1 MISFN
6 FQIKRTE
13 QEEGLTR
20 LEAPKL
26 LAHPGPWELTF
37 SILNPYRMV
46 IEDYEFYAV
55 HVKERPLASSIGS
68 LRIKTIYTGEEIA
81 RIREARD
88 ALNEILRKQGH
99 DE

>member
-1 MISFN
+1 MIAFN

-13 QEEGLTR
+13 AEEGLTR

-37 SILNPYRMV
+37 TILNPYRMQL
-46 IEDYEFYAV
+46 EDYEFYAV

-68 LRIKTIYTGEEIA
+68 LRIKSIYTEAEIDS
-81 RIREARD
+81 IREARD

-99 DE
+99 E